1 MAPIPP
7 RWMPQFI
14 AREFHIAAV
23 RALMLIQIDR
33 DAVDADD
40 AGRFCNVHA
49 AFLAVAAGPALADCG
64 GNHEASED
72 TKKEKSSGV

>member
-1 MAPIPP
+1 
-7 RWMPQFI
+7 
-14 AREFHIAAV
+14 
-23 RALMLIQIDR
+23 MLIQIDR

>member
-1 MAPIPP
+1 MKKLLTV
-7 RWMPQFI
+7 MM
-14 AREFHIAAV
+14 V
-23 RALMLIQIDR
+23 
-33 DAVDADD
+33 
-40 AGRFCNVHA
+40 